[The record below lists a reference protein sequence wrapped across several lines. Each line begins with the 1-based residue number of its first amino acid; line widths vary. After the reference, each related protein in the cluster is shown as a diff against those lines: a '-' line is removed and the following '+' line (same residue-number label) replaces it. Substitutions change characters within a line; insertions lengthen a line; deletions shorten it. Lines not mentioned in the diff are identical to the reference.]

1 MVCQRRL
8 TECRHKYEFLWAIF
22 YILWNMLSNLN
33 HCQQSYATR
42 WHMYT
47 HVAFR
52 HILFYRK
59 NILQIRPG
67 QYPNIKKMVFC
78 TAKSTLRLNHNNKC
92 VFFFY
97 SLTPTPGHSFD
108 LDLISEVSICCS
120 QFWPSKFSTVTCSTV
135 PGSRQCGA
143 TPYPS
148 GLDLKKKNNIEHN
161 DQTAV

>member
-1 MVCQRRL
+1 MSCC
-8 TECRHKYEFLWAIF
+8 EPYFIF
-22 YILWNMLSNLN
+22 HEICSRILIIVNKVML
-33 HCQQSYATR
+33 HDDICTR
-42 WHMYT
+42 MLHSDI
-47 HVAFR
+47 FSF
-52 HILFYRK
+52 IEK

-67 QYPNIKKMVFC
+67 QCPNIKKRVFC

-148 GLDLKKKNNIEHN
+148 GLDLKKKIILNTTIK
-161 DQTAV
+161 QRFKIYIYTCRYVCSQ

>member
-8 TECRHKYEFLWAIF
+8 TECRHKNELLWAIF

-67 QYPNIKKMVFC
+67 QCPNIKKVSFLYRKKY
-78 TAKSTLRLNHNNKC
+78 TRLNHNNKC
-92 VFFFY
+92 FFLFINTN
-97 SLTPTPGHSFD
+97 SRSF
-108 LDLISEVSICCS
+108 
-120 QFWPSKFSTVTCSTV
+120 FWPW
-135 PGSRQCGA
+135 PNIW
-143 TPYPS
+143 
-148 GLDLKKKNNIEHN
+148 GLDLLFPVLTIKVFHRDMFYSSRIQTVWSDTVSIWIRPKKK
-161 DQTAV
+161 

>member
-1 MVCQRRL
+1 MCQRRL
-8 TECRHKYEFLWAIF
+8 TECRHKNELLWAIF

-67 QYPNIKKMVFC
+67 QCPNIKKVSFLYRKKYTKIKPQQM
-78 TAKSTLRLNHNNKC
+78 
-92 VFFFY
+92 FFFY

-148 GLDLKKKNNIEHN
+148 GLDLKKNNIEHN

>member
-8 TECRHKYEFLWAIF
+8 TECRHKNELLWAIF

-67 QYPNIKKMVFC
+67 QCPNIKKVSFLYRKKYTKIKPQQQM
-78 TAKSTLRLNHNNKC
+78 
-92 VFFFY
+92 FFLFINTN
-97 SLTPTPGHSFD
+97 SRSF
-108 LDLISEVSICCS
+108 
-120 QFWPSKFSTVTCSTV
+120 FWPW
-135 PGSRQCGA
+135 PNIW
-143 TPYPS
+143 
-148 GLDLKKKNNIEHN
+148 GLDLLFPVLTIKVFHRDMFYSSRIQTVRSDTVSIWIRPKKK
-161 DQTAV
+161 